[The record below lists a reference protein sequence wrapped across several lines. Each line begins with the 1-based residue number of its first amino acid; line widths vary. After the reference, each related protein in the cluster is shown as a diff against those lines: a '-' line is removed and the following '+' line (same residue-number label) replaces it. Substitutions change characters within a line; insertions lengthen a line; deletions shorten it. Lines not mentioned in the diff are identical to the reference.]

1 MRRVICTFPVMKFT
15 DEKPV
20 RIKNSF
26 ISRSS
31 SPYNIYLL
39 AAIMENAGYEVDI
52 KDWISEDCDVED
64 AAEKLLEYDI
74 VMISSLSWS
83 WPPVIFIIDYLRKKR
98 RDQIIVIGGVQAS
111 LFGVQ
116 ILEEFDVNYAVCGE
130 AERSMIPL
138 IEMIE
143 KNGDPQCVPGL
154 VYRDGGAIIK
164 NDTAALLDPAG
175 IGELP
180 LPLYER
186 LPKDTCNWLSIQSS
200 RGCRNRCI
208 YCSVPYHRSWRPL
221 EPEKFVEKIIDY
233 SPFLKRTISGK
244 FMIIDDNFTI
254 DPQRSIQIARLA
266 KKKGLEFDAI
276 WNAEVPDLYNSELL
290 NEMAPFTDGILVG
303 AESFD
308 AETIQKIGK
317 SYKPEDIVAGALN
330 AQKCGISKKLI
341 CSFIIGFPWQSK
353 DMIIEEINKIY
364 DLVNLADLNVIINWL
379 TLSPGSRLWAE
390 KFKQQIKL
398 REFSKQFRQMQE
410 NINALTRQDIE
421 EIKMYIKVLQ
431 SNLEN
436 GYYRFQHHPS
446 VFYIV

>member
-20 RIKNSF
+20 QIKNSF

-39 AAIMENAGYEVDI
+39 ASIMENNGYEVDI
-52 KDWISEDCDVED
+52 KDWISLNCDVEE
-64 AAEKLLEYDI
+64 AAKELLEYDL
-74 VMISSLSWS
+74 VMISCLSWS

-98 RDQIIVIGGVQAS
+98 NDQIIVVGGVQAS

-116 ILEEFDVNYAVCGE
+116 ILEEFEVDYAVCGE
-130 AERSMIPL
+130 AERSIIPL
-138 IEMIE
+138 IETIE
-143 KNGDPQCVPGL
+143 KKGDPRRVPGL
-154 VYRDGGAIIK
+154 VYKENGAIIK
-164 NDTAALLDPAG
+164 NELASLLNPSE

-186 LPKDTCNWLSIQSS
+186 LPKDSCNWLSIQSS

-221 EPEKFVEKIIDY
+221 EPEKFVEKIIEY
-233 SPFLKRTISGK
+233 SPFLKRTLSGK

-254 DPQRSIQIARLA
+254 NPERSIAIAKLS
-266 KKKGLEFDAI
+266 KQKGVKFDAI

-290 NEMAPFTDGILVG
+290 SKMAPFTDGILVG

-308 AETIQKIGK
+308 AETILKIGK
-317 SYKPEDIVAGALN
+317 GYKPEDIVAGALN
-330 AQKCGISKKLI
+330 AQKCGISNKLI
-341 CSFIIGFPWQSK
+341 CSFIIGFPWQTK
-353 DMIIEEINKIY
+353 EMIIEEINQIY

-390 KFKQQIKL
+390 KFKQPIKL
-398 REFSKQFRQMQE
+398 REFSKQFRRMQE
-410 NINALTRQDIE
+410 NINILTNQDIE
-421 EIKMYIKVLQ
+421 EIKMYIKLLQ
-431 SNLEN
+431 SNIEN

-446 VFYIV
+446 IFYIV